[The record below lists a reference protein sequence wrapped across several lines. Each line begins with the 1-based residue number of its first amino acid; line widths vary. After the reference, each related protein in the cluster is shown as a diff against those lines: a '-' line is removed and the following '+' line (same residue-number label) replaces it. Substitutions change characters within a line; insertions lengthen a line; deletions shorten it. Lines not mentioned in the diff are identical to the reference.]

1 MAVEGK
7 IARLGIPSL
16 VFYLQSFREV
26 NGSIQLEI
34 YVEENLHLDDL
45 LLTEDGEEFSMAIME
60 TMRAYQFCGRSSWGE
75 VIRLKL
81 SFCLEGNE
89 VVAIFEREGSG
100 SVDTLSQFVE
110 KWGKDKRVVAEQV
123 EREMSSLRLRIACGN

>member
-1 MAVEGK
+1 
-7 IARLGIPSL
+7 
-16 VFYLQSFREV
+16 
-26 NGSIQLEI
+26 
-34 YVEENLHLDDL
+34 
-45 LLTEDGEEFSMAIME
+45 ME